1 MNHSIFWIL
10 WGIRFFN
17 WTIPMIL
24 NLFWIPRFLSLL
36 PSQLT
41 FPEGLSQFQDL
52 LGNFIPCGPGPSAKK
67 KAHIAGDV
75 ICISISISIS
85 LSIYLSIYLSISIY
99 IYIYNIYCM
108 CVCCVIILSLH
119 ILGLYHILWL
129 SLYIISQ
136 KQTAKSNTQG
146 HG

>member
-24 NLFWIPRFLSLL
+24 NLLWISRFLSLL

-41 FPEGLSQFQDL
+41 FPEGLSQLQDL

-67 KAHIAGDV
+67 KHIAGDV
-75 ICISISISIS
+75 IHI
-85 LSIYLSIYLSISIY
+85 SISIY
-99 IYIYNIYCM
+99 IYILYV
-108 CVCCVIILSLH
+108 CVLCDNTKSVYSRALSYSM
-119 ILGLYHILWL
+119 IWL
-129 SLYIISQ
+129 SLYIPKTNSKIKHTRAWLTLDASSDWN
-136 KQTAKSNTQG
+136 KWWPFAS
-146 HG
+146 